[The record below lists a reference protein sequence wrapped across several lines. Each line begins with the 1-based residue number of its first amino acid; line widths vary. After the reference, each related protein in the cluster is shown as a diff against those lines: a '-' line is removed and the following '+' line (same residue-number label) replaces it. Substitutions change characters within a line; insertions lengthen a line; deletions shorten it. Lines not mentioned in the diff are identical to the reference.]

1 MKKIIILTGMILS
14 IGITFCFAQGNET
27 ITITTYYPSPFG
39 VYKELK
45 AERVVLGNVKEYCWG
60 KNCGSGVNLSD
71 LEGNEATVY
80 LTRSL
85 WIDTKGE
92 VTTGKKGIIVFYYPE
107 GTEDTFNMIQYF
119 NPDHGNIFIK
129 GKEQAIIIK
138 SADEAYSTIAHLAVD
153 GPIISFRS
161 LAGGLSGLDFPP
173 SIDDTDGKGSFP
185 VLQYFS
191 PNNANIYLYGRSANA
206 TGGNN
211 RQALLVKTADSA
223 FSPTADFIIEN
234 GRIGIGTTPE
244 KELHVEGDAKVEG
257 NATITGTLYVSHIK
271 GADIAEMVLT
281 KENVE
286 SGDVV
291 VIDTQMD
298 EGVVKSN
305 QPYSPLVAGVISESP
320 GIVIGGG
327 EKNKKG
333 KYKPLGLKG
342 RVLCKVTNE
351 GGTIKRGDLLVT
363 SSKPGYAMKADPKK
377 ITLPT
382 QIVGIALQNLDEKK
396 EEGKIMILI
405 K

>member
-45 AERVVLGNVKEYCWG
+45 AERIVFGNVKEYCWG
-60 KNCGSGVNLSD
+60 KDCGSGVDLSD
-71 LEGNEATVY
+71 IEGNEVGGY
-80 LTRSL
+80 LTTVL
-85 WIDTKGE
+85 CVDTKEGA
-92 VTTGKKGIIVFYYPE
+92 TITFYYPK
-107 GTEDTFNMIQYF
+107 GTKDAYNMIHYF
-119 NPDHGNIFIK
+119 NPNHGNIFIK

-138 SADEAYSTIAHLAVD
+138 SADETYSTIAHLAVD

-161 LAGGLSGLDFPP
+161 LAGGLSGLKFPP
-173 SIDDTDGKGSFP
+173 FLNDTDGKGSFP

-191 PNNANIYLYGRSANA
+191 PNNANIYLYGRSINA

-211 RQALLVKTADSA
+211 RQALVVKTAHSA
-223 FSPTADFIIEN
+223 FSPTADFIVEN

-244 KELHVEGDAKVEG
+244 KELHVKGDAKVEG
-257 NATITGTLYVSHIK
+257 NATITGKLYVSHIE
-271 GADIAEMVLT
+271 GADIAEMVLA
-281 KENVE
+281 KGNVE

-327 EKNKKG
+327 KKNKKG

-351 GGTIKRGDLLVT
+351 GGAIKRGNLLVT
-363 SSKPGYAMKADPKK
+363 SSKPGYAMKADPEK